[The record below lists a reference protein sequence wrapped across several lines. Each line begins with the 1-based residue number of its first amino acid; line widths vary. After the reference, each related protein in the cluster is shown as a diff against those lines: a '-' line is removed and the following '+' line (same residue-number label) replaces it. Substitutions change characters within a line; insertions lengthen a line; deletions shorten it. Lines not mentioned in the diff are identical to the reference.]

1 MAIYFNDAPLTSIK
15 FNGQLLDE
23 FTFNGVQVLSAPTGF
38 DFVYKFDGSA
48 ETSVDGDRYLSNVA
62 VGDNPALYYWNKAAQ
77 TINDH
82 PFVGYGAVLPVS
94 TDIVPDAI
102 YVDAVNGNDDTGD
115 GSIGSPYQTLDKIL
129 SELVSQKPA
138 VSPWIMG
145 YPLKA
150 KNPDGLIPTG
160 STIYLREGNYGEVEI
175 KEYHNPELVTIKS
188 YPGETATFQRVY
200 LRSCSNWVI
209 DGLRVDRSG
218 LETST
223 SLISVTSHGYYGSS
237 YDVTVQN
244 CTAIGESNIDAWGEE
259 EWSTKEKEE
268 GIAKPNSGIYS
279 SGLKNIKII
288 NNTIKNVKLC
298 IIASGSNSIIK
309 NNTLDTFIR
318 DGMNPGGDNTIV
330 MYNKVI
336 NRIPSTDGNHDDMLQ
351 VSVLGSRMSIVGT
364 LIYKNLFIG
373 DYNRAN
379 STSPYIQNLYGGL
392 GQSIGCFDGPYDGWV
407 VANNVIIS
415 SHVHAITMDHMRN
428 SIIANNIVLKESK
441 YESTYTPSIT
451 LIDKK
456 GDIPEKPI
464 TNNIVKNNVVAG
476 SINVPNTSGFNYEIG
491 NIKKDN
497 YSGFELALDRT
508 IFQDYNNFD
517 LSLTPEAVSTIGFD
531 INDSIDVAAA
541 LEDQKMKLVSGRGL
555 EFNGVDQYIDTNYVP
570 DILSDFTILIPMYG
584 DGSDQYPRHG
594 CESSLNMCRLVT
606 FNGSDLSV
614 NIGSSESGVIPLGV
628 SDGERYEL
636 AVVGEGGICSL
647 YKDGL
652 DLNASFSITGFSPTL
667 NFQIACSNDDGTLEH
682 FMSGIID
689 YAYFIPKALTL
700 SEIQAHYNNPE
711 KTLYLEAGVLKS
723 DILDQSALDAMEAG
737 NGFAYLMTENEGCNG
752 NLTNICTGTTT
763 AVSGW
768 LSTMH
773 TNVADHSR
781 GIQTALLTL
790 DANGVPTGLAS
801 IDVQEFN
808 FIDTKASL
816 ENNGL
821 ELSDSTGTWELTK
834 IDPVYLFDGTVR
846 TGE

>member
-555 EFNGVDQYIDTNYVP
+555 EFDGSTQYIELNGYVNQLIYFK
-570 DILSDFTILIPMYG
+570 DGVFTVDVIDSVLSGYQFG
-584 DGSDQYPRHG
+584 V
-594 CESSLNMCRLVT
+594 N
-606 FNGSDLSV
+606 NGGNGIV
-614 NIGSSESGVIPLGV
+614 ISGVVNTFI
-628 SDGERYEL
+628 
-636 AVVGEGGICSL
+636 
-647 YKDGL
+647 
-652 DLNASFSITGFSPTL
+652 ASPIEFD
-667 NFQIACSNDDGTLEH
+667 AATLEQ
-682 FMSGIID
+682 IR
-689 YAYFIPKALTL
+689 L
-700 SEIQAHYNNPE
+700 NPE
-711 KTLYLEAGVLKS
+711 KAFYLDNNILKS
-723 DILDQSALDAMEAG
+723 DILDQSVLDAMEAG
-737 NGFAYLMTENEGCNG
+737 NGFAYLMTENENCSGS
-752 NLTNICTGTTT
+752 LTNICTGTTT

-773 TNVADHSR
+773 TNVADHSY

-821 ELSDSTGTWELTK
+821 ELLDSTGTWELRK
-834 IDPVYLFDGTVR
+834 VDPVYLFDGTVR